1 MSSTTKYS
9 NYASFQNC
17 NSKLIQM
24 QQFDKSGST
33 GQVIGSAGENG
44 LVWVPAGSGPIGP
57 TGPTGSTGPT
67 GATGTTLPILT
78 DPAPNGSNFLLADG
92 QNVYDNS
99 ILTYNGSHITAKD
112 NYIEVVSTTSPNTA
126 TLSKDTLRLVDSTS
140 SGNYNAGV
148 LYFTTPNGGTEV
160 NGSTTSITLQD
171 PTGVYRYT
179 TNNTSMNFTDNVN
192 FSNMSR
198 FSLSFNTPTTQSN
211 LTTNVLYFNKSNVTT
226 AFLNGDSSSLTLTD
240 GTQTSEL
247 THRQLTLTGTTPAI
261 LSSTN
266 LTFNSIPYSRN
277 MVNTS
282 LIYSAAIIY
291 ADGTAP
297 ATNLTIRNTYGYN
310 GWYFKNTPP
319 AGKKI
324 NWYFSP
330 QQTNTTTV
338 ADIKGLA
345 VSFFNGITT
354 SNDDTLF
361 LTIYTVPTGSGD
373 YAPGF
378 YHSAMTYVFDQ
389 TVTPVANTNYQGVAI
404 CDPAN
409 IPFYYETQVAYEP
422 STVNNPKGTYLPTDK
437 VLAVVIGSNSA
448 SSVNTVEFVVQKL
461 HIIMNGFTK
470 ELLFVS
476 P

>member
-24 QQFDKSGST
+24 QQFDKSGNP

-44 LVWVPAGSGPIGP
+44 LIWVDRLEPITP
-57 TGPTGSTGPT
+57 S
-67 GATGTTLPILT
+67 
-78 DPAPNGSNFLLADG
+78 PAPSGSNFALING
-92 QNVYDNS
+92 QQIYDND
-99 ILTYNGSHITAKD
+99 ILTYNGSNISSSVDLRLTSGAVSSNLSYSTLKLTDNSAFSYNEMRYDGNTIRNLSNGGNMLCNYYRMLINNDITGIAGIYS
-112 NYIEVVSTTSPNTA
+112 NEYVY
-126 TLSKDTLRLVDSTS
+126 LSKNGLNTIGIL
-140 SGNYNAGV
+140 N
-148 LYFTTPNGGTEV
+148 TP
-160 NGSTTSITLQD
+160 SITLND
-171 PTGVYRYT
+171 ATY
-179 TNNTSMNFTDNVN
+179 S
-192 FSNMSR
+192 
-198 FSLSFNTPTTQSN
+198 SL
-211 LTTNVLYFNKSNVTT
+211 LTT
-226 AFLNGDSSSLTLTD
+226 
-240 GTQTSEL
+240 
-247 THRQLTLTGTTPAI
+247 
-261 LSSTN
+261 TN
-266 LTFNSIPYSRN
+266 LTFNGTQTTTVGNTGINITDGINTSSLDIGNLLITDGINYSNIVSNALNTSDGTNLAILSPTDLTFNNISYSRN
-277 MVNTS
+277 MVNSS

-389 TVTPVANTNYQGVAI
+389 TVTPIANTNYQGIAI
-404 CDPAN
+404 CDTAN
-409 IPFYYETQVAYEP
+409 VPFYYERQVAYEP

-448 SSVNTVEFVVQKL
+448 SSVNTVEFVVSKL
-461 HIIMNGFTK
+461 NIIMNGFTK
-470 ELLFVS
+470 EFLLVS